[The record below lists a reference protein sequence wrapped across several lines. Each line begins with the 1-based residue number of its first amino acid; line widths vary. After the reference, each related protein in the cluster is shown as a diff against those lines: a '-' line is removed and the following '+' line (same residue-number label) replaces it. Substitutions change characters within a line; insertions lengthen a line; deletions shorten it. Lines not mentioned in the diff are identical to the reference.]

1 MGNTAYRY
9 YDIRRVRGEA
19 THIDIDNTRIE
30 QAGSVFYDTAL
41 IRVLGEFGWGV
52 LSIDGEM
59 VGDLMIREKLPTELI
74 QKALNTA
81 TLTNERIE
89 IAETASGVHTI
100 PKMKEDPRILS
111 LEEKAEILLD
121 IEKHAKKEEI
131 VSTRIGYSEKTEQ
144 ISFASSH
151 GDEYEYELVRSGFSV
166 MAVSRR
172 GSLSQMGY
180 NREHTISGIPLRSKH
195 HLAAEAADTAIQLL
209 DAHPAKGGRMKAI
222 LDPELAGVFAHEAV
236 GHAAEG
242 DLVKEG
248 SSILQNQI
256 GKQIGPKE
264 LTVVDD
270 PTLEMFGFCPVDD
283 EGTKTERTDIISNG
297 IMHAYLH
304 SKETLAADI
313 GYGIAGHSRGMPGD
327 VPIVRMSNTF
337 IAPGDCSYDELVEN
351 CRDGI
356 LLMGSRGGQVDP
368 GRGIFQFNAEYGYLI
383 ENGELGQMVRDVS
396 LSGEILTTLHAI
408 THIGNDLKLSSGFCG
423 KSGQTIPVSDGAP
436 HILLSDAVVGGSDV

>member
-1 MGNTAYRY
+1 MNTEYRY
-9 YDIRRVRGEA
+9 YDVRRVRGEA

-41 IRVLGEFGWGV
+41 IRVLGPFGWGV
-52 LSIDGEM
+52 LSVDGEA
-59 VGDLMIREKLPTELI
+59 VADLTTHETLSSEYI
-74 QKALNTA
+74 QKALQAA

-89 IAETASGVHTI
+89 IAETPSGIRPV
-100 PKMKEDPRILS
+100 PAMKTDPRDIT
-111 LEEKAEILLD
+111 LEEKANILLD
-121 IEKHAKKEEI
+121 IEQHARKDEI
-131 VSTRIGYSEKTEQ
+131 VSTRIGYIEKAEQ

-151 GDEYEYELVRSGFSV
+151 GDGYEYELVRSGFSV
-166 MAVSRR
+166 MAISKR

-180 NREHTISGIPLRSKH
+180 NREHTISGIELRSKH
-195 HLAAEAADTAIQLL
+195 HLAAEAAETAVKLL
-209 DAHPAKGGRMKAI
+209 DAQPAKGGRMKAI

-248 SSILQNQI
+248 SSILKDHI
-256 GKQIGPKE
+256 GERIGPKG
-264 LTVVDD
+264 LTVIDD
-270 PTLEMFGFCPVDD
+270 PTLENFGFCPVDD
-283 EGTKTERTDIISNG
+283 EGTKTECTEIISDG

-327 VPIVRMSNTF
+327 IPIVRMSNTF
-337 IAPGDCSYDELVEN
+337 IAAGDCSYDELIESCQN
-351 CRDGI
+351 GI

-408 THIGNDLKLSSGFCG
+408 THIGNDLKLSAGYCG
-423 KSGQTIPVSDGAP
+423 KSGQSVPVSDGAP
-436 HILLSDAVVGGSDV
+436 HILLSGAVVGGSDV

>member
-1 MGNTAYRY
+1 MDNTAYRY
-9 YDIRRVRGEA
+9 YDVRRVRGEA

-30 QAGSVFYDTAL
+30 LAGSVFYDTAL

-52 LSIDGEM
+52 LSLDGEM
-59 VGDLMIREKLPTELI
+59 VGDIATREKLPLELI
-74 QKALNTA
+74 QKALHA
-81 TLTNERIE
+81 AKLTNERIE
-89 IAETASGVHTI
+89 ISETASGMRAI
-100 PKMKEDPRILS
+100 PAMKEDPRASS
-111 LEEKAEILLD
+111 LEEKAETLLD
-121 IEKHAKKEEI
+121 IEKHAKKDEI
-131 VSTRIGYSEKTEQ
+131 VSTRLGYIEKTEQ

-180 NREHTISGIPLRSKH
+180 NREHTISGIQLRTKH
-195 HLAAEAADTAIQLL
+195 HLAAEAADRAVKLL
-209 DAHPAKGGRMKAI
+209 DAKPAKGGKMKAI

-248 SSILQNQI
+248 SSVLENYI
-256 GKQIGPKE
+256 GKKIGPKE
-264 LTVVDD
+264 LTVIDD
-270 PTLEMFGFCPVDD
+270 PTLEQFGFCPVDD
-283 EGTKTERTDIISNG
+283 EGTKTECTEIISHG
-297 IMHAYLH
+297 VMHAYLH

-337 IAPGDCSYDELVEN
+337 IAPGECSYDELIES

-356 LLMGSRGGQVDP
+356 LLIGSRGGQVDP

-383 ENGELGQMVRDVS
+383 ENGEVGQMVRDVS

-408 THIGNDLKLSSGFCG
+408 THIGDDLTFSAGFCG
-423 KSGQTIPVSDGAP
+423 KSGQSVPVSDGSP
-436 HILLSDAVVGGSDV
+436 HILLSDAIVGGSDV

>member
-1 MGNTAYRY
+1 MSSTAYRY
-9 YDIRRVRGEA
+9 YDVRRVRGEA

-52 LSIDGEM
+52 LSLDGEM
-59 VGDLMIREKLPTELI
+59 VGDITTHETLPLELI
-74 QKALNTA
+74 QKALSA
-81 TLTNERIE
+81 AELTNERIE
-89 IAETASGVHTI
+89 IAETASGIHTI
-100 PKMKEDPRILS
+100 PAMKEDPCRFS
-111 LEEKAEILLD
+111 LEEKSEILLD
-121 IEKHAKKEEI
+121 IEKHGRIDEI
-131 VSTRIGYSEKTEQ
+131 VSTRIGYVEKREQ

-180 NREHTISGIPLRSKH
+180 NREHTISGIALRSKH
-195 HLAAEAADTAIQLL
+195 HLAAEAAETAVKLL
-209 DAHPAKGGRMKAI
+209 DAEPAKGGKMKVI

-242 DLVKEG
+242 DLIKEG
-248 SSILQNQI
+248 SSILKNHI
-256 GKQIGPKE
+256 GEKIGPKE

-270 PTLEMFGFCPVDD
+270 PTLEQFGFCPVDD
-283 EGTKTERTDIISNG
+283 EGTKTERTEIISNG

-337 IAPGDCSYDELVEN
+337 IAPGECSYDELIEN

-356 LLMGSRGGQVDP
+356 LLIGSRGGQVDP

-408 THIGNDLKLSSGFCG
+408 SHIGDDLKLSAGYCG
-423 KSGQTIPVSDGAP
+423 KSGQMVPVSDGAP
-436 HILLSDAVVGGSDV
+436 HILLSDAIVGGSDV